1 MGERPGLFWGPD
13 SGLYSTKTGG
23 PVGYEDPL
31 ADRRLTVLQGG
42 SDDYTAYPSTHEG
55 WKDRYHFLIDAYH
68 GETYTQQQ
76 IKELSLFRAL
86 DDDGKVIALTRRLH
100 RDIQYIVDKA
110 RDAIGLGEIIFQKP
124 EGVSEEEY
132 QTALNIWKRS
142 DVDTQGSVWSLVLA
156 CCGDLYLEAA
166 RVDPGSQNV
175 SLVSYDPW
183 SVYLEYDMVTGRRM
197 TRAVIT
203 SAVLGDATV
212 DYQGNVTEQAA
223 LYTYQRTLTPDEIK
237 VESVLPDT
245 EEARTQ
251 RELDTSASGPHGL
264 GIVPLTHIRCIPTI
278 YPEHGLPV
286 THGIDRG
293 LAEVDS
299 VASQISAVGDRFG
312 NPKPYLFGAKLGTD
326 NAALSRFGRWLNA
339 WGNNSEKI
347 RAGYLEPTMQ
357 GVTQLQ
363 TALERLIR
371 DIRLTFPEFLF
382 VGGGSTAGLSGEAL
396 RLLSTSYETKYKDI
410 RARAYRGIQRALAIG
425 VAMERRAPYEPGR
438 VPVLVSGPP
447 LLPADVKARLEALK
461 MARDLGGVST
471 IDIIRATQELEI
483 ARADISAE
491 EYMGLMAEEEMGT
504 AASILGDTDDLED
517 RIEDAASDL
526 EAAEETIQDMIGR
539 APEELREDLED
550 LLEAVSDAA
559 EVLSDPDPGEGPD
572 DDDGGAE

>member
-1 MGERPGLFWGPD
+1 VP
-13 SGLYSTKTGG
+13 YS
-23 PVGYEDPL
+23 DPL

-42 SDDYTAYPSTHEG
+42 SDDFTAYPASHAG
-55 WKDRYHFLIDAYH
+55 WVNRYQYLIDAYH

-100 RDIQYIVDKA
+100 RDIQFIVDTA
-110 RDAIGLGEIIFQKP
+110 RDALALGEVILQKP
-124 EGVSEEEY
+124 DGITDAEY
-132 QTALNIWKRS
+132 QTALNIWERS
-142 DVDTQGSVWSLVLA
+142 DVHTQGSVWSLILA

-166 RVDPGSQNV
+166 RVDSGSQDV
-175 SLVSYDPW
+175 SLISYPPQN
-183 SVYLEYDMVTGRRM
+183 VYLEYDMVTGRRI
-197 TRAVIT
+197 TRAIVT
-203 SAVLGDATV
+203 SEVLGDATV
-212 DYQGNVTEQAA
+212 DYQGNVTEAPA
-223 LYTYQRTLTPDEIK
+223 LYTYQRTLTPDAIT

-245 EEARTQ
+245 EEGRTQ

-264 GIVPLTHIRCIPTI
+264 GVVPLTHIRCIPTI
-278 YPEHGLPV
+278 YPEHSLPV

-299 VASQISAVGDRFG
+299 AASQISAVGDRFG
-312 NPKPYLFGAKLGTD
+312 NPKPYLFGAKLGDTS
-326 NAALSRFGRWLNA
+326 AVSRFGRWLNA
-339 WGNNSEKI
+339 WGNNSDKI

-396 RLLSTSYETKYKDI
+396 RLLSTRYETKYRDI
-410 RARAYRGIQRALAIG
+410 RARAYRGIERALAIG
-425 VAMERRAPYEPGR
+425 VAMERRAQFDPGR
-438 VPVLVSGPP
+438 LPVIVKGPP

-471 IDIIRATQELEI
+471 FDIIRATQELEI
-483 ARADISAE
+483 ARGDVTAE
-491 EYMGLMAEEEMGT
+491 EYASLIAEEEMGT
-504 AASILGDTDDLED
+504 AASILGDADDLED
-517 RIEDAASDL
+517 RIEDAAADL

-539 APEELREDLED
+539 APDEMRDDLED

-559 EVLSDPDPGEGPD
+559 EVLTDPDPGEGPD
-572 DDDGGAE
+572 DDEEGAE